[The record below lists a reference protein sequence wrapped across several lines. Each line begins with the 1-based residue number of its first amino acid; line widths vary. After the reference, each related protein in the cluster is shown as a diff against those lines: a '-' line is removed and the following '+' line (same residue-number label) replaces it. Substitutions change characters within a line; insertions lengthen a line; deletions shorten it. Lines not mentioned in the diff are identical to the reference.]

1 MEEKEEV
8 VNINFFKKVWYS
20 ITKFEQYPAMAT
32 EGFQRAIKYLVT
44 LTSIVT
50 IFAMIGSLFQMNKL
64 VDSLAQYIEQNI
76 PDFTVTDG
84 KVSMDIEQ
92 PIIIENVEY
101 ESIDKIIVNPLAETD
116 EQKEQSEADETIV
129 GTTIFFFKDWVN
141 LIKGGFNQVVKKEKT
156 QEGRMFWYIVLA
168 TLPGGI
174 IGFILDHFLEDYLTK
189 PLIIAIALIV
199 MGIILYL
206 VDKNCKSK
214 TDYEDM
220 TLKQTFLI
228 GLSQCLA
235 FIPGVSRSGITMTA
249 GRMMGVKREA
259 TAKYSFMLSA
269 PIVLAA
275 TIFKLG
281 DFIEYFAVANLTGI
295 IAFILGVLFSF
306 VVGILVIKFL
316 LEYLKKGSFKIFA
329 IYRIIVGLIVIAICI
344 IR

>member
-1 MEEKEEV
+1 MEIYQAVILGIVQGITELLPISSSAHL
-8 VNINFFKKVWYS
+8 NIIPWIFGWLSQPGFVEA
-20 ITKFEQYPAMAT
+20 F
-32 EGFQRAIKYLVT
+32 EGFDVALHFGTLLAIV
-44 LTSIVT
+44 IV
-50 IFAMIGSLFQMNKL
+50 
-64 VDSLAQYIEQNI
+64 
-76 PDFTVTDG
+76 
-84 KVSMDIEQ
+84 
-92 PIIIENVEY
+92 
-101 ESIDKIIVNPLAETD
+101 
-116 EQKEQSEADETIV
+116 
-129 GTTIFFFKDWVN
+129 FFKDWIQ
-141 LIKGGFNQVVKKEKT
+141 LIKGGFCYVVKKEKSV
-156 QEGRMFWYIVLA
+156 QGRMFWYIVLA
-168 TLPGGI
+168 TIPGGI
-174 IGFILDHFLEDYLTK
+174 IGFLLDHFCEDFLTR

-199 MGIILYL
+199 MGIVLYI
-206 VDKNCKSK
+206 VDKNAKNK
-214 TDYEDM
+214 TKYEEM

>member
-1 MEEKEEV
+1 MTILQAIILGIV
-8 VNINFFKKVWYS
+8 
-20 ITKFEQYPAMAT
+20 QGLT
-32 EGFQRAIKYLVT
+32 ELLPISSSAHLNLIPW
-44 LTSIVT
+44 
-50 IFAMIGSLFQMNKL
+50 IFNW
-64 VDSLAQYIEQNI
+64 NI
-76 PDFTVTDG
+76 PDSFDVALHFGTL
-84 KVSMDIEQ
+84 
-92 PIIIENVEY
+92 
-101 ESIDKIIVNPLAETD
+101 LA
-116 EQKEQSEADETIV
+116 I
-129 GTTIFFFKDWVN
+129 GIFFFKDWVN

-329 IYRIIVGLIVIAICI
+329 IYRIIVGLIVLAICI